1 MKTVLRYFC
10 QLPIYSNCHQYF
22 LSCSVL
28 FWWLGT
34 PSTSASLFARFS
46 LISPKHSTVLTTT
59 RTTCWSPSWWLV
71 YLTLLRGGWPSFC
84 KSDHSAWRLAI
95 VRFVAAV
102 SWHATGIIPRLIDVY
117 NLDRRA
123 TTGCLT
129 HKYLDDTTMTE
140 FMRRSAVS
148 SMQLFVNVL
157 VQEAT
162 DVEMTVNCRKT
173 KELLIGSV
181 IKDPPPPVNLSGT
194 PVERVTT
201 FELMGVHLASDLKLT
216 QHRRH
221 HVEGGIATTLPQVAE
236 TIRRRAW
243 WHAVLLRHGDSDIT
257 RVRLSCMT
265 RSLTTAQTKALQSLQ
280 RTATRV
286 IFQDSNYTMSLI
298 KAELETLESRRDQLT
313 ERFFERSVLSETS
326 CLHYLLPDKLRH
338 SRNFETLKSRTVTFR
353 NSFIPFS
360 VIHYV

>member
-1 MKTVLRYFC
+1 MRIVISIFWV
-10 QLPIYSNCHQYF
+10 
-22 LSCSVL
+22 VL
-28 FWWLGT
+28 FC
-34 PSTSASLFARFS
+34 F
-46 LISPKHSTVLTTT
+46 
-59 RTTCWSPSWWLV
+59 
-71 YLTLLRGGWPSFC
+71 GGWARHQQARVCSHGFRWFRQSIRPCWPQPAQRAGRQAGDWFTWRYC
-84 KSDHSAWRLAI
+84 AVDDRLSA
-95 VRFVAAV
+95 
-102 SWHATGIIPRLIDVY
+102 
-117 NLDRRA
+117 RA
-123 TTGCLT
+123 TTVREDWRLSDLLQLSAGMPQGSYLGSLTFIILIDALQRDVWHTSIWTTRRWRSSWEGRQLAACSCSLTCL
-129 HKYLDDTTMTE
+129 
-140 FMRRSAVS
+140 FRRRLTSRWWWTAV
-148 SMQLFVNVL
+148 
-157 VQEAT
+157 
-162 DVEMTVNCRKT
+162 K

>member
-102 SWHATGIIPRLIDVY
+102 SWHATGIIPRPIDVY

-129 HKYLDDTTMTE
+129 HKYLDDTTMTQ

-243 WHAVLLRHGDSDIT
+243 WHAVLLRHGDTDIT
-257 RVRLSCMT
+257 IEYACPVWHAVSPPHRRRRCSRC
-265 RSLTTAQTKALQSLQ
+265 SAQRRESFS
-280 RTATRV
+280 RTATTR
-286 IFQDSNYTMSLI
+286 Y
-298 KAELETLESRRDQLT
+298 
-313 ERFFERSVLSETS
+313 RSSKPNSKRWSHDETS
-326 CLHYLLPDKLRH
+326 WPSASSSAVSCRRRH
-338 SRNFETLKSRTVTFR
+338 VCTTCYRTNCDIQETLKL
-353 NSFIPFS
+353 
-360 VIHYV
+360 